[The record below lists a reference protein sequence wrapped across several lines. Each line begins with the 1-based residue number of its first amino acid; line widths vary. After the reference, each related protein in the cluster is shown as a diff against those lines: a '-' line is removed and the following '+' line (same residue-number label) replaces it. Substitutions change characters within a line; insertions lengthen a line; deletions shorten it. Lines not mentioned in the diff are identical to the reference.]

1 MPTSLR
7 FHSSL
12 VLQLAPELGSELLS
26 ALRGISSLLSCLHHY
41 SVLFC
46 PYHLG
51 AVLNAAHTLDCH
63 FGGLAHGTGIG
74 DLVRHPAI
82 QQLSKSSTKERH
94 EMSYRKWQNEVMAE
108 GGGIL
113 ERSKTQVV
121 RLLMHLNTGILHS
134 CLYRLCCVFIILNRC
149 IILYKTQCQQ

>member
-26 ALRGISSLLSCLHHY
+26 ALRGISRFLSRLHHY
-41 SVLFC
+41 SILFC

-63 FGGLAHGTGIG
+63 FSGLAHGTGIG

-82 QQLSKSSTKERH
+82 QQLSKSSTEERH
-94 EMSYRKWQNEVMAE
+94 EMNNRKWQNGVMAE

-113 ERSKTQVV
+113 EWSRKGWLGVGDALGGV
-121 RLLMHLNTGILHS
+121 
-134 CLYRLCCVFIILNRC
+134 NRREWEKGKC
-149 IILYKTQCQQ
+149 IDGDYGFYHFRN

>member
-51 AVLNAAHTLDCH
+51 AVLDAVKRYDHDSLNA
-63 FGGLAHGTGIG
+63 FFS
-74 DLVRHPAI
+74 VF
-82 QQLSKSSTKERH
+82 S
-94 EMSYRKWQNEVMAE
+94 NEKAYHIVDDQGCSALHIAVKA
-108 GGGIL
+108 G
-113 ERSKTQVV
+113 RSGAGAGVW
-121 RLLMHLNTGILHS
+121 
-134 CLYRLCCVFIILNRC
+134 
-149 IILYKTQCQQ
+149 

>member
-1 MPTSLR
+1 MSTSLR

-26 ALRGISSLLSCLHHY
+26 ALRGISRLLSRLHHY

-51 AVLNAAHTLDCH
+51 AVLNATHTLDCH
-63 FGGLAHGTGIG
+63 FSGLAHRTGVG

-82 QQLSKSSTKERH
+82 QQLSKSSTEERH
-94 EMSYRKWQNEVMAE
+94 KMNNRKWQNGVMAE

-113 ERSKTQVV
+113 EWSKTEVV
-121 RLLMHLNTGILHS
+121 GSGGCILS
-134 CLYRLCCVFIILNRC
+134 NQLDNADKQYDCSSV
-149 IILYKTQCQQ
+149 